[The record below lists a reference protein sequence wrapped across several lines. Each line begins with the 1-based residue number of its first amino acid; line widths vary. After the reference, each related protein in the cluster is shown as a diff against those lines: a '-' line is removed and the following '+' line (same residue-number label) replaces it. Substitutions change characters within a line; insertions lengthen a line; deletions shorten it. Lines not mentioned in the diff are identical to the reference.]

1 MTKEKKDSTVGWSCI
16 VAVLLENLAVKAY
29 LFPERNYF
37 DLLVSG
43 FFVHIAV
50 AAVVFFTLMKIIKSD
65 DE

>member
-1 MTKEKKDSTVGWSCI
+1 MTKEKRDSTVGLACI

-37 DLLVSG
+37 DLLLSG
-43 FFVHIAV
+43 IFVHLAV
-50 AAVVFFTLMKIIKSD
+50 AAVVFFTLMKIIKAD